1 MHKAIKKI
9 YHWTIPYE
17 GNSYK
22 PHVTRH
28 RTLAFYSGAMI
39 AIKLFVLALLFFS
52 YPSPAEFYT
61 ITVNHIVELTNQARE
76 DAGFS
81 TLKHS
86 AVLDAAAAKKAA
98 DMFRNN
104 YFAHTSPQGIKPW
117 HWFNEVE
124 YNYTFAGENLAM
136 NFVDAEGAV
145 QAWLD
150 SPSHRDN
157 LLSKNY
163 EDIGVAVA
171 VGQIDGAETT
181 LVVQLFGKTY
191 LQVQGESFAPTSA
204 PIEAE
209 QVAGPINIV
218 EEAAQKEIKLEEKP
232 QQGFVAKVIYY
243 SERFFIVLL
252 GFIILNLILTIIIR
266 VEIQHKPI
274 IAHSLFVIFLA
285 LAMIFMKFHFIEQVG
300 RAVNII

>member
-1 MHKAIKKI
+1 MHQAIKKI
-9 YHWTIPYE
+9 HHWTIPYA
-17 GNSYK
+17 GNNYK
-22 PHVTRH
+22 PHTVRH
-28 RTLAFYSGAMI
+28 KTLAIYSGALI
-39 AIKLFVLALLFFS
+39 GVKIFILALLFFS
-52 YPSPAEFYT
+52 YPNPAEFST
-61 ITVNHIVELTNQARE
+61 ITVNHIIGLTNQARG
-76 DAGFS
+76 DAGLS
-81 TLKHS
+81 VLKHNS
-86 AVLDAAAAKKAA
+86 VLDLAAQKKVA
-98 DMFRNN
+98 DMFKND

-117 HWFNEVE
+117 HWFNEVD

-136 NFVDAEGAV
+136 NFIDAEGAV
-145 QAWLD
+145 AAWLD
-150 SPSHRDN
+150 SPTHRDN
-157 LLSKNY
+157 ILSKNY

-171 VGQIDGAETT
+171 IGIIDGLETT

-191 LQVQGESFAPTSA
+191 LQVQGESFGPTSA

-218 EEAAQKEIKLEEKP
+218 EEAAQKEIKLEEKN
-232 QQGFVAKVIYY
+232 QKGLMAKIIFY

-285 LAMIFMKFHFIEQVG
+285 LTMIFMKFHFIEQVG
-300 RAVNII
+300 HAINII